1 VPPRM
6 PSLLLIRHGEASY
19 GAADYDVLSERG
31 SAQAVAVHHALTGRG
46 LEPAWLL
53 SGSLQRQLGTATPW
67 DGEVRVDP
75 RWNEYDA
82 DDILRHHSASDAR
95 LEGGDAPPASTDF
108 QRVLDE
114 GMLAWIAAGAGG
126 GAAEPWPAFH
136 DRVRGALHDA
146 TSALGKGE
154 TGVVFTSGGVIALVC
169 VLVLGIGPELVPV
182 LNRTSVNAS
191 VTRLISGRRGLSLLA
206 FNEHGH
212 LAPELVTF
220 R

>member
-1 VPPRM
+1 M
-6 PSLLLIRHGEASY
+6 PSLLLIRHGQASY
-19 GAADYDVLSERG
+19 GTADYDVLSERG
-31 SAQAVAVHHALTGRG
+31 HEQAAAVHRALTRSGV
-46 LEPAWLL
+46 EPAWLL
-53 SGSLQRQLGTATPW
+53 SGSLQRQLGTAAPW
-67 DGEVRVDP
+67 GGDVRVDA

-82 DDILRHHSASDAR
+82 DDILRHHSASAAR
-95 LEGGDAPPASTDF
+95 LEGGDAPSSTDF

-114 GMLAWIAAGAGG
+114 GMLAWMAAGAGG
-126 GAAEPWPAFH
+126 GAAEVWPAFH
-136 DRVRGALHDA
+136 DRVRDALHDA

-169 VLVLGIGPELVPV
+169 VLVLGIAPELVPV

-212 LAPELVTF
+212 LDPALVTF